1 VPRRRAVIRRALVVV
16 ALAASATVF
25 AVLPPRA
32 LSVTP
37 ASTAAPVVRGAMHVH
52 TTNSDGSG
60 TPDAVA
66 AAAARAGLKFLIL
79 TDHGD
84 ATRLPDAPRYRS
96 GVLTIDAVEVSTSG
110 GHVIALDLPRAP
122 YPLRGEPGD
131 VLEDLQRLGAMAIV
145 AHPTSL
151 KADLAWHDPGRPAD
165 GIEWLNGDSEWR
177 DERVISLLRI
187 LVTYG
192 FRAPESLAL
201 ILDRP
206 DSALA
211 LWDRMSRSHSV
222 VGVGGS
228 DAHAKIGGDLD
239 HGGPAAIH
247 LPSYEQVFRT
257 FSLGVP
263 GLVLSGH
270 AADDARLVI
279 AALRAGHVFTAI
291 DAFAS
296 PARVE
301 FRAAGEGIAA
311 QAGDRIAAGVPL
323 MLHAEVDAP
332 GMTPT
337 LTLYRDGRA
346 ITSVTAA
353 RLDHPVDGAP
363 AVYRVEATLP
373 VRRGGGPLA
382 PWLVSNPIYVGPAE
396 PWLPPVP
403 PVPPAPS
410 MSQMLYRDGA
420 PPFAVEH
427 SDRSDGAVTVA
438 RAEAGT
444 QISLRFALG
453 GKLSDAPFVG
463 FASAAPE
470 IENYAGL
477 RFTGRANRPMRVS
490 VQLRASTEQGSGR
503 WRKSVYLDETS
514 RTVTL
519 PFTEFRP
526 VQAGQAAAPPLASVA
541 SLLFVLDSMN
551 TALGSNG
558 EFWLD
563 DIALVR

>member
-1 VPRRRAVIRRALVVV
+1 VIRRALLEF
-16 ALAASATVF
+16 ALAAGATVI

-32 LSVTP
+32 LTIIPTP
-37 ASTAAPVVRGAMHVH
+37 TAAPVLRGAMHVH

-84 ATRLPDAPRYRS
+84 ATRLPDTPRYRS

-131 VLEDLQRLGAMAIV
+131 VIEDLQRLGAMAIV

-151 KADLAWHDPGRPAD
+151 KADLVWHDAGRPVD
-165 GIEWLNGDSEWR
+165 GVEWLNGDSEWR
-177 DERVISLLRI
+177 DERVISLLRV

-206 DSALA
+206 ESALA
-211 LWDRMSRSHSV
+211 LWDRMAKTHNV

-257 FSLGVP
+257 FSLGLP
-263 GLVLSGH
+263 DLTLSGN
-270 AADDARLVI
+270 ATDDARLVI
-279 AALRAGHVFTAI
+279 AAIRAGHVFTAI
-291 DAFAS
+291 DAFAG
-296 PARVE
+296 PARLE
-301 FRAAGEGIAA
+301 FRASGEGIAA
-311 QAGDRIAAGVPL
+311 QAGDRVAAGAPL
-323 MLHAEVDAP
+323 MLHAEVDTP
-332 GMTPT
+332 GVSPT

-346 ITSVTAA
+346 TTTVTGAS
-353 RLDHPVDGAP
+353 LDQQVDGTP

-382 PWLVSNPIYVGPAE
+382 PWLVSNPIYVGSAE
-396 PWLPPVP
+396 PWSAPVP
-403 PVPPAPS
+403 PPPVAS
-410 MSQMLYRDGA
+410 KALYRDGA
-420 PPFAVEH
+420 HPFSVEH
-427 SDRSDGAVTVA
+427 SDRSDGAITVA
-438 RAEAGT
+438 RAEGGT
-444 QISLRFALG
+444 QLSLRFALG
-453 GKLSDAPFVG
+453 GKLSDAPFVA
-463 FASAAPE
+463 FASGAPD
-470 IENYAGL
+470 IANYTGVSL
-477 RFTGRANRPMRVS
+477 TGRASRPMRVS
-490 VQLRASTEQGSGR
+490 VQLRASAEQGSSR
-503 WRKSVYLDETS
+503 WRKSVYLDETP

-519 PFTEFRP
+519 PFAEFRP
-526 VQAGQAAAPPLASVA
+526 VQSGLAPAPPLESIA

-558 EFWLD
+558 EFLLD
-563 DIALVR
+563 DIAFVR

>member
-1 VPRRRAVIRRALVVV
+1 VTRRALLLLALAAGATVV
-16 ALAASATVF
+16 AL
-25 AVLPPRA
+25 LPPPA
-32 LSVTP
+32 LTIAPSP
-37 ASTAAPVVRGAMHVH
+37 SAAPVLRGAMHVH

-66 AAAARAGLKFLIL
+66 TAAARAGLEFVIL

-84 ATRLPDAPRYRS
+84 ATRAPDAPRYRS

-151 KADLAWHDPGRPAD
+151 KADLAWHDPGRPVD

-177 DERVISLLRI
+177 DERVASLLRI
-187 LVTYG
+187 LVTYW

-206 DSALA
+206 ESALA
-211 LWDRMSRSHSV
+211 LWDRMTRTHSV

-257 FSLGVP
+257 FSIGLPGV
-263 GLVLSGH
+263 VLSGN

-279 AALRAGHVFTAI
+279 AAIRAGHVFTAI
-291 DAFAS
+291 DAVAAPAS
-296 PARVE
+296 LE
-301 FRAAGEGIAA
+301 FRASGDGIAA

-323 MLHAEVDAP
+323 LLHAAVDGS
-332 GMTPT
+332 GMMPT
-337 LTLYRDGRA
+337 LTLYRDGR
-346 ITSVTAA
+346 VAA
-353 RLDHPVDGAP
+353 TTTGATFDHQIDGAP
-363 AVYRVEATLP
+363 GVYRVEATLP

-396 PWLPPVP
+396 PWS
-403 PVPPAPS
+403 PPAAPAATVS
-410 MSQMLYRDGA
+410 KPLDRDGA
-420 PPFAVEH
+420 HSFAVEH
-427 SDRSDGAVTVA
+427 SARSDGIVTVV
-438 RAEAGT
+438 RAEGGT
-444 QISLRFALG
+444 QLSLRFALG
-453 GKLSDAPFVG
+453 GKLSDAPFVA
-463 FASAAPE
+463 FASGAPE
-470 IENYAGL
+470 IRNYTGV

-490 VQLRASTEQGSGR
+490 VQLRASAEQGSSR
-503 WRKSVYLDETS
+503 WRKSVYLDEMP

-519 PFTEFRP
+519 PFAEFLP
-526 VQAGQAAAPPLASVA
+526 VQSGRASAPPLESIA

-551 TALGSNG
+551 TSLGSNG
-558 EFWLD
+558 EFWVD
-563 DIALVR
+563 DLALVR